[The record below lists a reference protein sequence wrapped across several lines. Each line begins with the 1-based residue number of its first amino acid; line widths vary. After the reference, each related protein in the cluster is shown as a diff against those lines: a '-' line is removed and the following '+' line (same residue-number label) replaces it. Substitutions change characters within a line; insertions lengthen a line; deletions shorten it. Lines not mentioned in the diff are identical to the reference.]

1 MYNTIVYN
9 QRPYNSPVYNIGYK
23 AVRFLRATYLISFSV
38 TKKTLVFVRSVF
50 KLRFVWFYNGEV
62 L

>member
-23 AVRFLRATYLISFSV
+23 TLEFLRSTKLISFSI
-38 TKKTLVFVRSVF
+38 TEKTLEFVRNVY
-50 KLRFVWFYNGEV
+50 KLKFV
-62 L
+62 